1 MSAPG
6 AQLAEPIKVG
16 RYRRRIQLVYPD
28 VKDADMSWAEAL
40 ADLEEAI
47 RDPIARYLRIEKF
60 HRAGRKPAPWIKTDK
75 PWDDPDVTG
84 KLPALDS
91 LTHDKAYFRAVEQA
105 RTAGCSTTPGAQRRL
120 RTVLGGPGTRPV
132 LEAHDAKGL
141 PCTRRRRPRFGGPR
155 LQGAR
160 QPSAASRV
168 HRPPDCFQSWRVG
181 ARYGHRRSTPA
192 RAPLESTRSSAHP
205 ATASP

>member
-105 RTAGCSTTPGAQRRL
+105 RLHGGLLDYSGRSAAPPN
-120 RTVLGGPGTRPV
+120 RTRGSGHP
-132 LEAHDAKGL
+132 A
-141 PCTRRRRPRFGGPR
+141 
-155 LQGAR
+155 GAR
-160 QPSAASRV
+160 
-168 HRPPDCFQSWRVG
+168 G
-181 ARYGHRRSTPA
+181 ARRQGPPLHST
-192 RAPLESTRSSAHP
+192 E
-205 ATASP
+205 TA